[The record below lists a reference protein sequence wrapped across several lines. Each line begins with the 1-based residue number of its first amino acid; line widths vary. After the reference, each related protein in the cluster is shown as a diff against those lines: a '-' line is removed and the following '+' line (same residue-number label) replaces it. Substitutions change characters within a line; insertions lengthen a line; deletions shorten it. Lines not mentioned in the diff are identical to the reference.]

1 MSITI
6 NLSKIR
12 NNEGTSLSFNLQ
24 TEKLDLLAKEDLLIT
39 KPFQIWVEVKNTGNI
54 LQLQGEVETEV
65 TTNCD
70 RCLEKVIL
78 PIKTNFKEKL
88 IHTSNLKLLHY
99 LTKDEI
105 EEEYVVFDKD
115 NFDLT
120 DFVRESIILAIPLKI
135 LCAENCR
142 GFCPKCGQN
151 LNRSSCNCTTDEID
165 PRLAILAK
173 LKRD

>member
-39 KPFQIWVEVKNTGNI
+39 KPLQIWVEVKNTGNI

-88 IHTSNLKLLHY
+88 IHTS
-99 LTKDEI
+99 KDRKS
-105 EEEYVVFDKD
+105 VV
-115 NFDLT
+115 
-120 DFVRESIILAIPLKI
+120 
-135 LCAENCR
+135 
-142 GFCPKCGQN
+142 
-151 LNRSSCNCTTDEID
+151 
-165 PRLAILAK
+165 
-173 LKRD
+173 